1 MDELDSSSDEVV
13 MKLVEMGFAKLDAV
27 EAVKAVGKSCDEAV
41 EYLLKRTGGFSSV
54 SSLCSTKNSNNKTLG
69 KRALPSSFSSGPMR
83 QSSLF
88 DHFRSV
94 DRNKKKGVSFGT
106 AVVDSQLETVSVPS
120 EEMRKSP
127 PPVSDPSN
135 GCSEASSTWEKRVNT
150 ILRNRFGIS
159 SLKSF
164 QREALSTWV
173 AHKDCL
179 VLAATGSG
187 KSLCFQIPALLTGKV
202 VVVISP
208 LISLMHDQ
216 CLKLSKHKVSACFLG
231 SGQLDNRIEQKAM
244 QGMYQIIYVCPE
256 TVVRL
261 IKPLQKLAK
270 THGIA
275 LFAID
280 EAHCVSKWGH
290 DFRPDYRKLSLLRE
304 NFCASKL
311 AFLEFDVPIMA
322 LTATAT
328 AHVQGDILESLHL
341 SKETKTVLTSFFRPN
356 LQFSVKHSRTK
367 SAASYAKDFQ
377 NLTDLYS
384 GKRKATGKKLA
395 VISLESEGQND
406 FGYHDA
412 ENIHETDND
421 DDEEDPENF
430 LAKQNSSNGKERS
443 EENLEDETDIFQSVD
458 DWDVACGEFCAISP
472 CDVLDMPDTSG
483 KQIPDEP
490 GHNHGNQKKDLEGP
504 TIIYVPTR
512 KETVNIAKYLC
523 GVGLK
528 AAAYNASLPKKHLR
542 QVHQEFHEDKLQVV
556 VATIAFGMGIDKKNV
571 RKIIHYGWP
580 QSLEAY
586 YQEAGRA
593 GRDGELADCVLYAN
607 LSRVPTLLPSR
618 RSKEQTEQAY
628 KMLSDC
634 FRYGMNTSQC
644 RAKILVEYFGE
655 DFSSNKCNLCD
666 VCTEGPPKQVN
677 VREEANL
684 LFQVIT
690 AFHAENSSE
699 HAPYEDYGL
708 GNSKQKKL
716 SVKPN
721 LLFFIS
727 RIREQSQKFMELDRL
742 WWKGLARIM
751 EAEGYIKEIDNQSR
765 RVEIGFIEPTERGKK
780 QLDLEDDKPLYVYP
794 EADMLVSLKQ
804 RRTYSGFSSW
814 GKGWADPETRRQRL
828 DTMKR
833 PRERKPRRERSRQ
846 QQRSFFFALSPI
858 FRQRRRAIE
867 KLKLVNEALVAAE
880 ENVARLQERH
890 DVILKEICS
899 YYLVNSELQE
909 ALVAARA
916 DIDAA
921 SESPMESSPA
931 AAAAKPAR
939 GAGGRKGGD
948 RKKSVSKSAKAG
960 LQFPVG
966 RISRYLKKGR
976 YAIRYGAGAPV
987 YLAAVLE
994 YLAAEVL
1001 ELAGN
1006 AARDNKKNRIN
1017 PRHLCLAIRN
1027 DEELGKLLHGVTIA
1041 SGGVLPNINPVLLP
1055 KRSASQTEKPEK
1067 AKATKSPK
1075 KA

>member
-1 MDELDSSSDEVV
+1 MDKLDSSSDEAV
-13 MKLVEMGFAKLDAV
+13 MKLVEMGFAKLDAL

-41 EYLLKRTGGFSSV
+41 EYLLKRTGGFSSA
-54 SSLCSTKNSNNKTLG
+54 SSLCSAKNSNNNTLG
-69 KRALPSSFSSGPMR
+69 KRAMPSSFASGSMR

-94 DRNKKKGVSFGT
+94 DKNKKKGGSFGT
-106 AVVDSQLETVSVPS
+106 AVVSDPS
-120 EEMRKSP
+120 EETRKSP
-127 PPVSDPSN
+127 PLVFIESS
-135 GCSEASSTWEKRVNT
+135 GCSEGTSTWEKRVNS

-187 KSLCFQIPALLTGKV
+187 KSLCFQLPALLTGKV

-216 CLKLSKHKVSACFLG
+216 CLKLSTHKVSACFLG

-244 QGMYQIIYVCPE
+244 QGLYQIIYVCPE
-256 TVVRL
+256 TVIRL

-290 DFRPDYRKLSLLRE
+290 DFRPDYRKLSVLRE
-304 NFCASKL
+304 NFCASSL
-311 AFLEFDVPIMA
+311 AFLEYDVPIMA

-328 AHVQGDILESLHL
+328 AHVQEDILESLHL

-377 NLTDLYS
+377 NLIDLYS

-406 FGYHDA
+406 FGFQDA

-421 DDEEDPENF
+421 DEENPENS
-430 LAKQNSSNGKERS
+430 LAKQNSSNGKEMS
-443 EENLEDETDIFQSVD
+443 EEYLEDETDIFQSVD
-458 DWDVACGEFCAISP
+458 DWDVACGEFCAMSP
-472 CDVLDMPDTSG
+472 CDLLDIPDLSG
-483 KQIPDEP
+483 KQTPDES
-490 GHNHGNQKKDLEGP
+490 GHNHSNKAKNLEGP

-512 KETVNIAKYLC
+512 KESVNVAKYLC

-528 AAAYNASLPKKHLR
+528 AAAYNAKLPKKHLR
-542 QVHQEFHEDKLQVV
+542 QVHQEFHEDKLQSTLLQVV

-593 GRDGELADCVLYAN
+593 GRDGELAECVLYAN

-655 DFSSNKCNLCD
+655 DFSSKKCNSCD
-666 VCTEGPPKQVN
+666 VCTKGPPEQVN

-684 LFQVIT
+684 LFQVIS

-699 HAPYEDYGL
+699 HASYEDYGL

-716 SVKPN
+716 SDKPN
-721 LLFFIS
+721 LFFFIN
-727 RIREQSQKFMELDRL
+727 RIREQSQKFMEIDRL

-751 EAEGYIKEIDNQSR
+751 EAEGYIKEMDNKSR
-765 RVEIGFIEPTERGKK
+765 RVEIAFIEPTEKGRK
-780 QLDLEDDKPLYVYP
+780 QLAFEDDKPLYVYP
-794 EADMLVSLKQ
+794 EADMLVSLRQ

-814 GKGWADPETRRQRL
+814 GKGWADPEIRRQ
-828 DTMKR
+828 
-833 PRERKPRRERSRQ
+833 
-846 QQRSFFFALSPI
+846 
-858 FRQRRRAIE
+858 RQRRRAIE

-890 DVILKEICS
+890 DVILKELCS

-916 DIDAA
+916 DIDVA
-921 SESPMESSPA
+921 S
-931 AAAAKPAR
+931 
-939 GAGGRKGGD
+939 G
-948 RKKSVSKSAKAG
+948 
-960 LQFPVG
+960 F
-966 RISRYLKKGR
+966 
-976 YAIRYGAGAPV
+976 
-987 YLAAVLE
+987 
-994 YLAAEVL
+994 VL

-1067 AKATKSPK
+1067 AAKAAKSPK

>member
-1 MDELDSSSDEVV
+1 MDELVSSSDEVV
-13 MKLVEMGFAKLDAV
+13 TKLVEMGFAKLDAL
-27 EAVKAVGKSCDEAV
+27 EAVKAVGKPCCDEAV
-41 EYLLKRTGGFSSV
+41 EYLLKRSGGFSSAS
-54 SSLCSTKNSNNKTLG
+54 SSLCSTKNNNNKTLG
-69 KRALPSSFSSGPMR
+69 NGRRALPSSSSSGSMR

-94 DRNKKKGVSFGT
+94 DRNKKKGFGT
-106 AVVDSQLETVSVPS
+106 AVVVSVPS
-120 EEMRKSP
+120 QETRKSP
-127 PPVSDPSN
+127 PLVFVESDV
-135 GCSEASSTWEKRVNT
+135 CSEASSTWEKRVNT

-159 SLKSF
+159 SLKGF

-187 KSLCFQIPALLTGKV
+187 KSLCFQIPALVTGKV

-290 DFRPDYRKLSLLRE
+290 DFRSDYRKLSVLRE
-304 NFCASKL
+304 NFCASSL
-311 AFLEFDVPIMA
+311 PFLEYDVPIMA

-328 AHVQGDILESLHL
+328 AHVQEDILESLHL

-367 SAASYAKDFQ
+367 SAASYGKDFQ
-377 NLTDLYS
+377 NLIDLYS
-384 GKRKATGKKLA
+384 GKRKATGKKVA
-395 VISLESEGQND
+395 VISRESEGQNG

-412 ENIHETDND
+412 ENIHETDHDD
-421 DDEEDPENF
+421 DDEEDLENS
-430 LAKQNSSNGKERS
+430 LAKQNSSNGKEMS
-443 EENLEDETDIFQSVD
+443 EENLEDVTDIFQSVD
-458 DWDVACGEFCAISP
+458 DWDVACGEFCAMSP
-472 CDVLDMPDTSG
+472 CDVLDLPDPSG

-490 GHNHGNQKKDLEGP
+490 GHNHGNQTKDLEGP

-512 KETVNIAKYLC
+512 KESVNIAKYLC

-542 QVHQEFHEDKLQVV
+542 QVHQEFHEEKLQVV

-593 GRDGELADCVLYAN
+593 GRDGELAECVLYAN

-655 DFSSNKCNLCD
+655 DFSSKKCNLCD
-666 VCTEGPPKQVN
+666 VCTSGPPEQVN

-690 AFHAENSSE
+690 SFHADNSSE
-699 HAPYEDYGL
+699 HASYEDFGL

-716 SVKPN
+716 SDKPN

-727 RIREQSQKFMELDRL
+727 RIREQSQKFMEIDRL

-765 RVEIGFIEPTERGKK
+765 RVEIGFIEPTEKGKK
-780 QLDLEDDKPLYVYP
+780 QLNIKDVKPLYVYP

-828 DTMKR
+828 ETMKR
-833 PRERKPRRERSRQ
+833 LRERKPRRERSRQ
-846 QQRSFFFALSPI
+846 QQ
-858 FRQRRRAIE
+858 QRP
-867 KLKLVNEALVAAE
+867 LKLQK
-880 ENVARLQERH
+880 NVPWKS
-890 DVILKEICS
+890 KE
-899 YYLVNSELQE
+899 
-909 ALVAARA
+909 
-916 DIDAA
+916 
-921 SESPMESSPA
+921 
-931 AAAAKPAR
+931 
-939 GAGGRKGGD
+939 
-948 RKKSVSKSAKAG
+948 
-960 LQFPVG
+960 
-966 RISRYLKKGR
+966 
-976 YAIRYGAGAPV
+976 
-987 YLAAVLE
+987 
-994 YLAAEVL
+994 
-1001 ELAGN
+1001 
-1006 AARDNKKNRIN
+1006 
-1017 PRHLCLAIRN
+1017 
-1027 DEELGKLLHGVTIA
+1027 
-1041 SGGVLPNINPVLLP
+1041 
-1055 KRSASQTEKPEK
+1055 
-1067 AKATKSPK
+1067 
-1075 KA
+1075 

>member
-1 MDELDSSSDEVV
+1 MDLSSDHVV
-13 MKLVEMGFAKLDAV
+13 MKLVEMGFEMLDALD
-27 EAVKAVGKSCDEAV
+27 AVKAVGGKSCDDAV
-41 EYLLKRTGGFSSV
+41 EYILKGHHRTSGFAPA
-54 SSLCSTKNSNNKTLG
+54 SSLCSIGSNKILG
-69 KRALPSSFSSGPMR
+69 KRAMPSSFSSGSKR
-83 QSSLF
+83 QSSLL

-94 DRNKKKGVSFGT
+94 NQNKKKGNNFGI
-106 AVVDSQLETVSVPS
+106 AEVDSQLETVSDPYK
-120 EEMRKSP
+120 EQLKSFA
-127 PPVSDPSN
+127 PVFLESSCYPETELSN
-135 GCSEASSTWEKRVNT
+135 GCSEASSTWEKRVNS
-150 ILRNRFGIS
+150 ILQNRFGIS
-159 SLKSF
+159 SLRSF

-216 CLKLSKHKVSACFLG
+216 CLKLSRHRVSACFLG
-231 SGQLDNRIEQKAM
+231 SGQLDNCIEEKAM

-290 DFRPDYRKLSLLRE
+290 DFRPHYRRLSVLRE
-304 NFCASKL
+304 NFCASNL
-311 AFLEFDVPIMA
+311 EFLEYDVPIMA

-328 AHVQGDILESLHL
+328 VHVQEDILESLHL
-341 SKETKTVLTSFFRPN
+341 SKETKIVLTSFFRPN

-367 SAASYAKDFQ
+367 FASSYAKDFQ
-377 NLTDLYS
+377 NLIDLYS
-384 GKRKATGKKLA
+384 EKKKSTGKKLA
-395 VISLESEGQND
+395 VISRESEDQTD

-412 ENIHETDND
+412 QNIHETDYD
-421 DDEEDPENF
+421 EDEEDQENS
-430 LAKQNSSNGKERS
+430 LAKKNSSNGKELS
-443 EENLEDETDIFQSVD
+443 EEYLEDETDIFQSVD
-458 DWDVACGEFCAISP
+458 DWDVACGEFCAMPP
-472 CDVLDMPDTSG
+472 CELLEIPVPSE
-483 KQIPDEP
+483 KQ
-490 GHNHGNQKKDLEGP
+490 KDLEGL

-512 KETVNIAKYLC
+512 KESVNIAKYLC

-542 QVHQEFHEDKLQVV
+542 QVHQDFHENKLQVV

-593 GRDGELADCVLYAN
+593 GRDGELAECVLYAD
-607 LSRVPTLLPSR
+607 LSRAPTLLPSR

-655 DFSSNKCNLCD
+655 DFSSKKCNLCD
-666 VCTEGPPKQVN
+666 VCKEGPPELVN

-690 AFHAENSSE
+690 AFHLQVDNDSE

-716 SVKPN
+716 SHKPN

-727 RIREQSQKFMELDRL
+727 KIREHCQKFKETDCL

-751 EAEGYIKEIDNQSR
+751 EAKGYIKEMDNKGR
-765 RVEIGFIEPTERGKK
+765 RVEIKFIQQTEKGKK
-780 QLDLEDDKPLYVYP
+780 QLDFEDDKPLYVYP
-794 EADMLVSLKQ
+794 EADMLLSLKQ
-804 RRTYSGFSSW
+804 DRTFSGFSEW
-814 GKGWADPETRRQRL
+814 GKGWADPEIRRQRL
-828 DTMKR
+828 ER
-833 PRERKPRRERSRQ
+833 RERKPRSER
-846 QQRSFFFALSPI
+846 
-858 FRQRRRAIE
+858 
-867 KLKLVNEALVAAE
+867 
-880 ENVARLQERH
+880 
-890 DVILKEICS
+890 
-899 YYLVNSELQE
+899 
-909 ALVAARA
+909 
-916 DIDAA
+916 
-921 SESPMESSPA
+921 
-931 AAAAKPAR
+931 KP
-939 GAGGRKGGD
+939 
-948 RKKSVSKSAKAG
+948 RKKRTRGPSSK
-960 LQFPVG
+960 
-966 RISRYLKKGR
+966 
-976 YAIRYGAGAPV
+976 
-987 YLAAVLE
+987 
-994 YLAAEVL
+994 
-1001 ELAGN
+1001 
-1006 AARDNKKNRIN
+1006 
-1017 PRHLCLAIRN
+1017 
-1027 DEELGKLLHGVTIA
+1027 KLH
-1041 SGGVLPNINPVLLP
+1041 PW
-1055 KRSASQTEKPEK
+1055 RSKE
-1067 AKATKSPK
+1067 
-1075 KA
+1075 

>member
-1 MDELDSSSDEVV
+1 MQNEEGQVTELYIPRKCSTTNRMITSKDHASVQFNIGHLDADGIYTGQFTTLALCGFVRAQGDADSGVDRLWQKKKGSYFRFPTPFHLLACLFPEREKIVAQSERESPLYPYKKKDQSFSRPDSLNSMDKLDSSADEVV
-13 MKLVEMGFAKLDAV
+13 MKLVEMGFAKLDAL

-41 EYLLKRTGGFSSV
+41 EYLLKRTGGFSSA
-54 SSLCSTKNSNNKTLG
+54 SSTKNSNNKTLG
-69 KRALPSSFSSGPMR
+69 KRAMPSSFSSGSMR
-83 QSSLF
+83 QSSLL

-94 DRNKKKGVSFGT
+94 DRNKKKSDSFVTTVVS
-106 AVVDSQLETVSVPS
+106 DPS
-120 EEMRKSP
+120 EEMIKSLP
-127 PPVSDPSN
+127 LPQVFAESS
-135 GCSEASSTWEKRVNT
+135 GCSEGSSTWENRVNS
-150 ILRNRFGIS
+150 ILRVRFGIS
-159 SLKSF
+159 SLKCF
-164 QREALSTWV
+164 QREALATWV

-216 CLKLSKHKVSACFLG
+216 CLKLSTHKVSACFLG

-256 TVVRL
+256 TVIRL

-290 DFRPDYRKLSLLRE
+290 DFRPDYRKLSVLRK
-304 NFCASKL
+304 NFCASSL
-311 AFLEFDVPIMA
+311 AFLEYDVPIMA

-328 AHVQGDILESLHL
+328 AHVQEDILDSLHL

-367 SAASYAKDFQ
+367 SSASYAKDFQ
-377 NLTDLYS
+377 NLIDLYS
-384 GKRKATGKKLA
+384 GKRKATVKKLA
-395 VISLESEGQND
+395 VVSRESEGQND
-406 FGYHDA
+406 FGYNDA

-421 DDEEDPENF
+421 DDEEDPESS
-430 LAKQNSSNGKERS
+430 LAKENSSNGKEMS
-443 EENLEDETDIFQSVD
+443 EENLDDETDVFQSVD
-458 DWDVACGEFCAISP
+458 DWDVACGEFCAKSP
-472 CDVLDMPDTSG
+472 GEVLDTPDFSG
-483 KQIPDEP
+483 KNIPDES
-490 GHNHGNQKKDLEGP
+490 GHNHSNQTKDLKGP

-512 KETVNIAKYLC
+512 KESVNIAKYLS

-593 GRDGELADCVLYAN
+593 GRDGELAECVLYAN

-655 DFSSNKCNLCD
+655 DFSSKKCNLCD
-666 VCTEGPPKQVN
+666 VCTEGPPELVN
-677 VREEANL
+677 VREETNL

-690 AFHAENSSE
+690 AFHLQAENSSE
-699 HAPYEDYGL
+699 HASYEDYGL
-708 GNSKQKKL
+708 GNNKQKKL
-716 SVKPN
+716 SDKPN

-727 RIREQSQKFMELDRL
+727 RIREQSQKFMEIDRL

-751 EAEGYIKEIDNQSR
+751 EAKGYIKEIDNKSR
-765 RVEIGFIEPTERGKK
+765 RVEIAFIEPTEKGKK
-780 QLDLEDDKPLYVYP
+780 QLNIEDDKPLYVYP

-804 RRTYSGFSSW
+804 RKTYSGFSSW
-814 GKGWADPETRRQRL
+814 GKGWADPEIRRQRL
-828 DTMKR
+828 ETMKR

-846 QQRSFFFALSPI
+846 QQRPLKFQKNLSW
-858 FRQRRRAIE
+858 
-867 KLKLVNEALVAAE
+867 KS
-880 ENVARLQERH
+880 
-890 DVILKEICS
+890 KE
-899 YYLVNSELQE
+899 
-909 ALVAARA
+909 
-916 DIDAA
+916 
-921 SESPMESSPA
+921 
-931 AAAAKPAR
+931 
-939 GAGGRKGGD
+939 
-948 RKKSVSKSAKAG
+948 
-960 LQFPVG
+960 
-966 RISRYLKKGR
+966 
-976 YAIRYGAGAPV
+976 
-987 YLAAVLE
+987 
-994 YLAAEVL
+994 
-1001 ELAGN
+1001 
-1006 AARDNKKNRIN
+1006 
-1017 PRHLCLAIRN
+1017 
-1027 DEELGKLLHGVTIA
+1027 
-1041 SGGVLPNINPVLLP
+1041 
-1055 KRSASQTEKPEK
+1055 
-1067 AKATKSPK
+1067 
-1075 KA
+1075 

>member
-1 MDELDSSSDEVV
+1 MYELDSSSSDEVV
-13 MKLVEMGFAKLDAV
+13 MKLVEMGFAKLDSV

-41 EYLLKRTGGFSSV
+41 EYLLKRTGGFSSA

-69 KRALPSSFSSGPMR
+69 KRPLLPPSFSSGPMR

-94 DRNKKKGVSFGT
+94 DQNKKKGLSFGT
-106 AVVDSQLETVSVPS
+106 VVVSDPP
-120 EEMRKSP
+120 EEKIKSP
-127 PPVSDPSN
+127 PPVFIESS
-135 GCSEASSTWEKRVNT
+135 GCSEPSSTWEKRVNT

-159 SLKSF
+159 SMKSF

-187 KSLCFQIPALLTGKV
+187 KSLCFQLPALLTGKV

-290 DFRPDYRKLSLLRE
+290 DFRPDYRRLSVLRE
-304 NFCASKL
+304 NFCASNL
-311 AFLEFDVPIMA
+311 VFLENDVPIMA

-328 AHVQGDILESLHL
+328 AHVQEDILESLHL

-377 NLTDLYS
+377 NLTDFYS

-395 VISLESEGQND
+395 VISRESEEQNG

-421 DDEEDPENF
+421 DDEENPENSF
-430 LAKQNSSNGKERS
+430 GKQISSNGKEMS
-443 EENLEDETDIFQSVD
+443 EDETDIFQNVD
-458 DWDVACGEFCAISP
+458 DWDVACGEFCAMSP
-472 CDVLDMPDTSG
+472 CDVLDSPDPSG
-483 KQIPDEP
+483 KQIPDVP
-490 GHNHGNQKKDLEGP
+490 GHNHGNQIKDLEGP
-504 TIIYVPTR
+504 TIVYVPTR
-512 KETVNIAKYLC
+512 KESVNIAKYLC
-523 GVGLK
+523 GIGLK

-542 QVHQEFHEDKLQVV
+542 QVHQEFHEEKLQVV

-593 GRDGELADCVLYAN
+593 GRDGELAECVLYAN

-618 RSKEQTEQAY
+618 RSKEQTEKAY

-684 LFQVIT
+684 LLQVIT
-690 AFHAENSSE
+690 AFHFQAENSSE
-699 HAPYEDYGL
+699 HASYEDYGL
-708 GNSKQKKL
+708 SNRKQKKL
-716 SVKPN
+716 SDKPN

-727 RIREQSQKFMELDRL
+727 RIREQSQKFMEIDRI

-780 QLDLEDDKPLYVYP
+780 QLDFEDDKPLYVYP

-804 RRTYSGFSSW
+804 GRTYSGFSSW

-828 DTMKR
+828 ETMKR

-846 QQRSFFFALSPI
+846 QRP
-858 FRQRRRAIE
+858 
-867 KLKLVNEALVAAE
+867 LKFQK
-880 ENVARLQERH
+880 NVPWKS
-890 DVILKEICS
+890 KE
-899 YYLVNSELQE
+899 
-909 ALVAARA
+909 
-916 DIDAA
+916 
-921 SESPMESSPA
+921 
-931 AAAAKPAR
+931 
-939 GAGGRKGGD
+939 
-948 RKKSVSKSAKAG
+948 
-960 LQFPVG
+960 
-966 RISRYLKKGR
+966 
-976 YAIRYGAGAPV
+976 
-987 YLAAVLE
+987 
-994 YLAAEVL
+994 
-1001 ELAGN
+1001 
-1006 AARDNKKNRIN
+1006 
-1017 PRHLCLAIRN
+1017 
-1027 DEELGKLLHGVTIA
+1027 
-1041 SGGVLPNINPVLLP
+1041 
-1055 KRSASQTEKPEK
+1055 
-1067 AKATKSPK
+1067 
-1075 KA
+1075 